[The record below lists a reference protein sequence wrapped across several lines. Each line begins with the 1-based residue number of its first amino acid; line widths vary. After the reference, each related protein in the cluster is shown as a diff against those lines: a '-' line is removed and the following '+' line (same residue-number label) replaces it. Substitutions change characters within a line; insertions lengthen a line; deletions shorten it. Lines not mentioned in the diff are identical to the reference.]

1 MSWSIDRWQSQS
13 QSYDCAK
20 PLLQHWLFTN
30 RCTPPLLS
38 TYRTRT
44 CLRRSPWG
52 FSQLMPVSVLLAALN
67 SRGGRGDLSTLERIC
82 ADGLLASFR
91 SRIHARWAAGRP
103 QYSLDWTI
111 HKYTRF
117 ARVVSNRAI
126 RLPIPDSGL
135 RQAIVRISSS
145 QSLAKYDFH
154 GILIP
159 GTGEPKDV
167 TEYFVI
173 QKRLINGQET
183 YWEVWGT
190 VEETT
195 VEKLEEEDR
204 IRRGE

>member
-1 MSWSIDRWQSQS
+1 
-13 QSYDCAK
+13 
-20 PLLQHWLFTN
+20 
-30 RCTPPLLS
+30 
-38 TYRTRT
+38 
-44 CLRRSPWG
+44 
-52 FSQLMPVSVLLAALN
+52 MPVFVPLAALY
-67 SRGGRGDLSTLERIC
+67 SRGSRGDLSTLERIC

-135 RQAIVRISSS
+135 RQAIVRISST
-145 QSLAKYDFH
+145 QSLAKHDFH
-154 GILIP
+154 GNLIP

-167 TEYFVI
+167 TEYLVI
-173 QKRLINGQET
+173 QKRLISGKET

-195 VEKLEEEDR
+195 VEKLEEADR
-204 IRRGE
+204 IRRGD